1 MKKKVL
7 SILLLA
13 TMLLTLLPTTALAAD
28 YVSTIRVTVTEPAV
42 GEKPTVATV
51 KTTAS
56 CRVTN
61 TRWIG
66 DFDDNGCFQAGK
78 SYKVEVTLRMKDG
91 EQVQ

>member
-66 DFDDNGCFQAGK
+66 VLTTTAAFRPENPTRLK
-78 SYKVEVTLRMKDG
+78 
-91 EQVQ
+91 